1 MLKIIAHQNWPRF
14 AVVLLLIL
22 WTVASY
28 APCLNGPFFFDDEHF
43 IQKNS
48 LIHSLDHVPDLY
60 TSTVTQGAA
69 IKGNFYRPNQQLVYA
84 LLYHHYGQSTTLPYH
99 LVSLL
104 LHIASGILI
113 LVWLGRLG
121 LGLFPAA
128 TGAALFLLHPVQT
141 EAICYISGLADP
153 LATFFMMIA
162 LVLVTPRISVGATT
176 NVSQRLSWIP
186 VSGAVLFMTLA
197 LFTKENSVVLA
208 PFVLLSFGTQCLA
221 RKVKPERSQVVIT
234 GAVIVLANLS
244 VVAKFTLFKFGDTLG
259 LTDAANPYTESL
271 VLRLTTFVSVLW
283 DYVCLLFWPKALF
296 YEKPYTAYEGLMH
309 ARGAFGSAM
318 ILLALLPLFRAAR
331 VPRLA
336 LGVGMVFAALIPFS
350 GIVPLNAMYL
360 EHWLYV
366 PMIGLALI
374 LALTVEGVSK
384 WVRHRR
390 FVQPLFIAVGLVVAC
405 SVGARTRTRSAE
417 WANIES
423 FYLNEIDHAKN
434 PGRIYNNLGMYY
446 ADLGDE
452 ARAIKYYKLA
462 VGSDTGRIF
471 AQPHHNLALAYVH
484 AGLMPEAMR
493 ELRAA
498 LQVDHEFIY
507 SLNVLHDIFAG
518 QSDARRQRLLE
529 SVMTDVKAGRTYD
542 FPAFDSAVFAD

>member
-1 MLKIIAHQNWPRF
+1 MLKIIARQNLPRF

-48 LIHSLDHVPDLY
+48 LIHSLDHVPELY

-84 LLYHHYGQSTTLPYH
+84 LLYQHYGQSTTLPYH
-99 LVSLL
+99 LVSLM

-113 LVWLGRLG
+113 LLWLGRLG

-141 EAICYISGLADP
+141 EAVCYISGLADP
-153 LATFFMMIA
+153 LATFFMLVA
-162 LVLVTPRISVGATT
+162 LVLVTPPMSAIAST
-176 NVSQRLSWIP
+176 NASRRLSWRQ
-186 VSGAVLFMTLA
+186 VSAVVLFTTLA
-197 LFTKENSVVLA
+197 LFTKESSVVLA
-208 PFVLLSFGTQCLA
+208 PFVLLSVGTQCLA
-221 RKVKPERSQVVIT
+221 RKMKPDRSQVVIT
-234 GAVIVLANLS
+234 GTVIVLAILS
-244 VVAKFTLFKFGDTLG
+244 VVAKFTMFKFGDAVG
-259 LTDAANPYTESL
+259 LTDAANPYTQSL
-271 VLRLTTFVSVLW
+271 ILRLTTFVSVLW
-283 DYVCLLFWPKALF
+283 DYVYLLFWPKYLF

-318 ILLALLPLFRAAR
+318 ILLGLLPLLWAAR

-366 PMIGLALI
+366 PMIGVALLLALI
-374 LALTVEGVSK
+374 VEGLTK
-384 WVRHRR
+384 WVHRR
-390 FVQPLFIAVGLVVAC
+390 RFAKSLFIGVVVVVAC
-405 SVGARTRTRSAE
+405 SAVARTRTRSAE
-417 WANIES
+417 WANIET

-446 ADLGDE
+446 ADLRDE
-452 ARAIKYYKLA
+452 ARAIKYYELA

-471 AQPHHNLALAYVH
+471 AQPHHNLALAYVN
-484 AGLMPEAMR
+484 AGRMPEAMR

-498 LQVDHEFIY
+498 LQVDREFIY
-507 SLNVLHDIFAG
+507 SLGVLRDVFAR
-518 QSDARRQRLLE
+518 QSDKRRQLLVE
-529 SVMTDVKAGRTYD
+529 SAIADVKAGQAYD
-542 FPAFDSAVFAD
+542 FPAFEAAVFAD